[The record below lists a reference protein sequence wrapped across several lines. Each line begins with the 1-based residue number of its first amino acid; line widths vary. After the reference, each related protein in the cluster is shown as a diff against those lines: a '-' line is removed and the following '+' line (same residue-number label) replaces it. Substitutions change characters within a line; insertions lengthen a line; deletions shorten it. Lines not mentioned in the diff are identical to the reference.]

1 MCKQQLVW
9 HAFLNVLMARERLDP
24 SPLQMQHY
32 PSTFISSGCWK
43 EVWQWYTVLCK
54 RAYFANFVK
63 ATKCKYSKV
72 QMHVD
77 QHSLHRRQIVT
88 ILLKMKKIKKKMKRE
103 IVCANKNGWPPG
115 SPAVAQVLLSISVG
129 CVEMC
134 FSQNRYDLCR
144 SDFYTVWYDTNR
156 FAVDPNGSKCCN

>member
-1 MCKQQLVW
+1 
-9 HAFLNVLMARERLDP
+9 MARERLDP
-24 SPLQMQHY
+24 SPLQMQQS

-72 QMHVD
+72 QMPVD

-88 ILLKMKKIKKKMKRE
+88 ILLKKKKIKKKWNVKLFVQIKMGGPRAE
-103 IVCANKNGWPPG
+103 PG
-115 SPAVAQVLLSISVG
+115 GLTHSSLGIAIYFSWLSRDVLQPKPIRLVSFWFLYGVVWHEPI
-129 CVEMC
+129 
-134 FSQNRYDLCR
+134 R
-144 SDFYTVWYDTNR
+144 SW
-156 FAVDPNGSKCCN
+156 SEWIKML